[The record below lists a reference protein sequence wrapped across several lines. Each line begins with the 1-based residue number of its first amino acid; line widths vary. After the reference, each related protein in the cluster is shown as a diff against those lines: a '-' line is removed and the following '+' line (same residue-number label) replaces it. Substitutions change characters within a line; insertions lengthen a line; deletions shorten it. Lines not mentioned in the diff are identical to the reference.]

1 MATRAPDPDERSKTG
16 MTASGDHR
24 SRTGAGASGARP
36 ELNIS
41 LEKVCFVIAKA
52 RELDV
57 KVAPEELDDASDD
70 DMMQRILED
79 YADDPTFEELQSF
92 LRDQND
98 DELKEL
104 LALAWLG
111 RGDFAVE
118 EWHEWL
124 GRVRDVR
131 RYHTADYLLGT
142 PLLADFLE
150 EGLSQLGL
158 SCEEFELGR
167 M

>member
-1 MATRAPDPDERSKTG
+1 M
-16 MTASGDHR
+16 
-24 SRTGAGASGARP
+24 
-36 ELNIS
+36 
-41 LEKVCFVIAKA
+41 
-52 RELDV
+52 
-57 KVAPEELDDASDD
+57 APEELDDASDD

-111 RGDFAVE
+111 RGDFAGE